1 MHEGNDI
8 MTFAASQVKQ
18 QKPVPQNTIAPDPL
32 CPVFVGESAFVQ
44 DLRTK
49 IDLIAQSQVPVLITG
64 ESGGGKEVVA
74 RLIHHRSAENS
85 NPFVAINAA
94 ALPKDVVDN
103 ELFGH
108 EKEAFTGAVSK
119 KPGCFELAHKGTLF
133 LDEIAEM
140 HPQTQAKLL
149 RAIENKS
156 FRRLGGREEVLVDT
170 RVVAATNRDIP
181 SALKS
186 GDLREDLYYR
196 LSVIELHLPPL
207 RERKEDVPLLAQH
220 FMTLFAQRYDKPE
233 KTFSKNAFEAML
245 AYHWPGNVRELRN
258 LVERVM
264 VVTPSDVVDVDQL
277 PSRISN
283 CKPVSMSMTIPV
295 GTPLREAKRIVI
307 EQTLAAVNNNRS
319 AAARLLGVSRR
330 TLTGH

>member
-1 MHEGNDI
+1 
-8 MTFAASQVKQ
+8 MTVEMNQVYAKRS
-18 QKPVPQNTIAPDPL
+18 VPQAAYL
-32 CPVFVGESAFVQ
+32 YGAVEPVFVGNSAFVN
-44 DLRTK
+44 DLKSK

-74 RLIHHRSAENS
+74 RLIHHRSSDNKM
-85 NPFVAINAA
+85 PFVAINAA

-119 KPGCFELAHKGTLF
+119 KAGCFELAHNGTLF

-149 RAIENKS
+149 RAIENKA
-156 FRRLGGREEVLVDT
+156 FRRLGGREEVQVDT
-170 RVVAATNRDIP
+170 RVVAATNRDIQ

-196 LSVIELHLPPL
+196 LSVIEIHLPPL
-207 RERKEDVPLLAQH
+207 RDRKEDIPALAQH
-220 FMTLFAQRYDKPE
+220 FMSLFAKKYEKPE
-233 KTFSKNAFEAML
+233 KSFSKSSFEAMM
-245 AYHWPGNVRELRN
+245 AYDWPGNIRELRN

-264 VVTPSDVVDVDQL
+264 VVSPSDVIEPHQL
-277 PSRISN
+277 PGRIAN
-283 CKPVSMSMTIPV
+283 CKPQSTSITIPV
-295 GTPLREAKRIVI
+295 GTSLREVKRIAI

-330 TLTGH
+330 MLTGRSSDETLS